1 MGRHFLPPYP
11 YPFSEPQMFLQ
22 QLVNGVT
29 LGSTY
34 SLIAI
39 GFTLVLGLLN
49 MLNIAHGD
57 IFMFGAFLGLSLAM
71 LGIPLYLALILAM
84 LGAGILAIVIER
96 LCFRPLRKA
105 HFLMPLLSTIAFGIL
120 LQNVATQIWG
130 SEPSRY
136 PQTTEVAHFQL
147 GPILVS
153 SIDILIV
160 LISLVL
166 MLGIDLFVRRTR
178 FGRAMRATS
187 EKAQTASLLGVDIN
201 RVIIFTFFTSGALAG
216 VAGVLTALV
225 YLQITPFIGIRQ
237 GLIGMVAMVIG
248 GVGNLRGAMIGG
260 LTIGIIEIMNDA
272 YFTASYRDIILY
284 GLFFIFIVFKPEG
297 LFGKKER

>member
-1 MGRHFLPPYP
+1 
-11 YPFSEPQMFLQ
+11 MFLQ
-22 QLVNGVT
+22 QLVNGLT

-34 SLIAI
+34 SLLAL
-39 GFTLVLGLLN
+39 GFTLVLGLLK

-57 IFMFGAFLGLSLAM
+57 VFMFGAFLGLSFAM
-71 LGIPLYLALILAM
+71 LGMPLYLALILAM
-84 LGAGILAIVIER
+84 VGAGVVTIIIER

-105 HFLMPLLSTIAFGIL
+105 HFLMPLLSTIAFGIV

-136 PQTTEVAHFQL
+136 PQTTEIAQFQL
-147 GPILVS
+147 GPVLVS
-153 SIDILIV
+153 SIDVIILATSI
-160 LISLVL
+160 LL
-166 MLGIDLFVRRTR
+166 MVGIDQFVRRTS

-187 EKAQTASLLGVDIN
+187 EKPQTASLLGVNIN
-201 RVIIFTFFTSGALAG
+201 RVIIFTFFVSGALAG

-248 GVGNLRGAMIGG
+248 GIGNVRGAMIGG
-260 LTIGIIEIMNDA
+260 LMIGIIEIMNDA
-272 YFTASYRDIILY
+272 YFTAGYRDIILF
-284 GLFFIFIVFKPEG
+284 GLFLAFIVFKPEG
-297 LFGKKER
+297 LFGTKEQ

>member
-1 MGRHFLPPYP
+1 
-11 YPFSEPQMFLQ
+11 MFLQ
-22 QLVNGVT
+22 QLVNGLT

-34 SLIAI
+34 SLLAL

-57 IFMFGAFLGLSLAM
+57 VFMFGAFLGLSFAM
-71 LGIPLYLALILAM
+71 LGMPLYLALILAM
-84 LGAGILAIVIER
+84 AGAGIVTIIIER

-105 HFLMPLLSTIAFGIL
+105 HFLMPLLSTIAFGIV

-136 PQTTEVAHFQL
+136 PQTTEIAQFQL
-147 GPILVS
+147 GPVLVS
-153 SIDILIV
+153 SIDIIILATSI
-160 LISLVL
+160 LL
-166 MLGIDLFVRRTR
+166 MVGIDQFVKRTS

-187 EKAQTASLLGVDIN
+187 EKPQTASLLGVNIN
-201 RVIIFTFFTSGALAG
+201 WVIVFTFFVSGALAG

-225 YLQITPFIGIRQ
+225 YSQITPFIGIRQ

-260 LTIGIIEIMNDA
+260 LMIGIIEIMNDA
-272 YFTASYRDIILY
+272 YFTAGYRDIILF
-284 GLFFIFIVFKPEG
+284 GLFLAFIVFKPEG
-297 LFGKKER
+297 LFGTKEQ

>member
-1 MGRHFLPPYP
+1 
-11 YPFSEPQMFLQ
+11 MFLQ
-22 QLVNGVT
+22 QLVNGLT

-34 SLIAI
+34 SLLAL
-39 GFTLVLGLLN
+39 GFTLVLGLLK

-57 IFMFGAFLGLSLAM
+57 VFMFGAFLGLSFAM
-71 LGIPLYLALILAM
+71 LGMPLYLALILAM
-84 LGAGILAIVIER
+84 VGAGVVTIIIER

-105 HFLMPLLSTIAFGIL
+105 HFLMPLLSTIAFGIV

-136 PQTTEVAHFQL
+136 PQTTEIAQFQL
-147 GPILVS
+147 GPVLVS
-153 SIDILIV
+153 SIDIIILATSI
-160 LISLVL
+160 LL
-166 MLGIDLFVRRTR
+166 MVGIDQFVKRTS

-187 EKAQTASLLGVDIN
+187 EKPQTASLLGVNIN
-201 RVIIFTFFTSGALAG
+201 WVIVFTFFVSGALAG

-248 GVGNLRGAMIGG
+248 GIGNLRGAMIGG
-260 LTIGIIEIMNDA
+260 LMIGIIEIMNDA
-272 YFTASYRDIILY
+272 YFTAGYRDIILF
-284 GLFFIFIVFKPEG
+284 GLFLAFIVFKPEG
-297 LFGKKER
+297 LFGTKEQ

>member
-1 MGRHFLPPYP
+1 
-11 YPFSEPQMFLQ
+11 MFLQ
-22 QLVNGVT
+22 QLVNGLT

-34 SLIAI
+34 SLLAL
-39 GFTLVLGLLN
+39 GFTLVLGLLK

-57 IFMFGAFLGLSLAM
+57 VFMFGAFLGLSFAM
-71 LGIPLYLALILAM
+71 LGMPLYLALILAM
-84 LGAGILAIVIER
+84 VGAGVVTIIIER

-105 HFLMPLLSTIAFGIL
+105 HFLMPLLSTIAFGIV

-136 PQTTEVAHFQL
+136 PQTTEIAQFQL
-147 GPILVS
+147 GPVLVS
-153 SIDILIV
+153 SIDVIILATSI
-160 LISLVL
+160 LL
-166 MLGIDLFVRRTR
+166 MVGIDQFVKRTS

-187 EKAQTASLLGVDIN
+187 EKPQTASLLGVNIN
-201 RVIIFTFFTSGALAG
+201 WVIIFTFFVSGALAG

-248 GVGNLRGAMIGG
+248 GIGNVRGAMIGG
-260 LTIGIIEIMNDA
+260 LMIGIIEIMNDA
-272 YFTASYRDIILY
+272 YFTAGYRDIILF
-284 GLFFIFIVFKPEG
+284 GLFLAFIVFKPEG
-297 LFGKKER
+297 LFGTKEQ

>member
-1 MGRHFLPPYP
+1 
-11 YPFSEPQMFLQ
+11 MFLQ
-22 QLVNGVT
+22 QLVNGLT
-29 LGSTY
+29 IGSTY

-39 GFTLVLGLLN
+39 GFTLVLGLLQ

-57 IFMFGAFLGLSLAM
+57 IFMFGAFLGLSFASA
-71 LGIPLYLALILAM
+71 GIPLPLALLLAM
-84 LGAGILAIVIER
+84 VGAGVMAIVVER

-120 LQNVATQIWG
+120 LQNIATQVWG

-136 PQTTEVAHFQL
+136 PQTTELAQFQL
-147 GPILVS
+147 GPVLIS
-153 SIDILIV
+153 SIDVIILA
-160 LISLVL
+160 ISLGL
-166 MLGIDLFVRRTR
+166 MVGIDLFVSKTS

-187 EKAQTASLLGVDIN
+187 EKPHTASLQGVDIN
-201 RVIIFTFFTSGALAG
+201 RVIIFTFFASGALAG

-248 GVGNLRGAMIGG
+248 GIGKLRGAMIGG
-260 LTIGIIEIMNDA
+260 LLIGIIEIMNDA
-272 YFTASYRDIILY
+272 YFTTSYRDIILF
-284 GLFFIFIVFKPEG
+284 GLFFIFIVFRPQG
-297 LFGKKER
+297 LFGTKPREA

>member
-1 MGRHFLPPYP
+1 
-11 YPFSEPQMFLQ
+11 MFLQ
-22 QLVNGVT
+22 QLVNGLT

-34 SLIAI
+34 SLLAI

-57 IFMFGAFLGLSLAM
+57 VFMFGAFLGLSFAM
-71 LGIPLYLALILAM
+71 LGMPLYLALILATV
-84 LGAGILAIVIER
+84 GAGIVTIIIER

-105 HFLMPLLSTIAFGIL
+105 HFLMPLLSTIAFGIV

-130 SEPSRY
+130 SEPVRY
-136 PQTTEVAHFQL
+136 PQTTEIAQFQL

-153 SIDILIV
+153 SIDIIILATSI
-160 LISLVL
+160 LL
-166 MLGIDLFVRRTR
+166 MVGIDQFVKRTS

-187 EKAQTASLLGVDIN
+187 EKPQTASLLGVNIN
-201 RVIIFTFFTSGALAG
+201 WVIIFTFFVSGALAG

-225 YLQITPFIGIRQ
+225 YSQITPFIGIRQ

-260 LTIGIIEIMNDA
+260 LMIGIIEIMNDA
-272 YFTASYRDIILY
+272 YFSAGYRDIILF
-284 GLFFIFIVFKPEG
+284 GLFLAFIVFKPEG
-297 LFGKKER
+297 LFGTKEQ

>member
-1 MGRHFLPPYP
+1 
-11 YPFSEPQMFLQ
+11 MFLQ

-34 SLIAI
+34 SLLAI

-57 IFMFGAFLGLSLAM
+57 VFMFGAFLGLTFAM
-71 LGIPLYLALILAM
+71 MGLPIYLALILAM
-84 LGAGILAIVIER
+84 LGAGIVAIIIER

-120 LQNVATQIWG
+120 LENVATQIWG

-136 PQTTEVAHFQL
+136 PQTTEVAQFQL
-147 GPILVS
+147 GPVLVS

-160 LISLVL
+160 AISIVL
-166 MLGIDLFVRRTR
+166 MLGIDQFVRRTR

-260 LTIGIIEIMNDA
+260 LMIGIIEVMNDA
-272 YFTASYRDIILY
+272 YFTASYRDIILF
-284 GLFFIFIVFKPEG
+284 GLFLVFIVFKPEG
-297 LFGKKER
+297 LFGTKEK

>member
-1 MGRHFLPPYP
+1 
-11 YPFSEPQMFLQ
+11 MFLQ
-22 QLVNGVT
+22 QLINGLT

-84 LGAGILAIVIER
+84 LGAGVLAIIIER

-136 PQTTEVAHFQL
+136 PQTTEVTQFQL
-147 GPILVS
+147 GPVLVS
-153 SIDILIV
+153 SIDVLIV
-160 LISLVL
+160 VISIVL
-166 MLGIDLFVRRTR
+166 MLGIDQFVRRTR

-260 LTIGIIEIMNDA
+260 LMIGIIEVMNDA
-272 YFTASYRDIILY
+272 YFTASYRDIILF
-284 GLFFIFIVFKPEG
+284 GLFLIFIVFKPEG

>member
-1 MGRHFLPPYP
+1 
-11 YPFSEPQMFLQ
+11 MFLQ

-84 LGAGILAIVIER
+84 LGAGILAIIIER

-136 PQTTEVAHFQL
+136 PQTTEVAQFQL
-147 GPILVS
+147 GPVLVS
-153 SIDILIV
+153 SIDLLIV
-160 LISLVL
+160 AISIAL
-166 MLGIDLFVRRTR
+166 MLGIDQFVRRTR

-187 EKAQTASLLGVDIN
+187 ENAQTASLLGVDIN

-260 LTIGIIEIMNDA
+260 LMIGIIEVMNDA
-272 YFTASYRDIILY
+272 YFTASYRDIILF
-284 GLFFIFIVFKPEG
+284 GLFLVFIVFKPEG
-297 LFGKKER
+297 LFGTKEK

>member
-1 MGRHFLPPYP
+1 
-11 YPFSEPQMFLQ
+11 MFLQ
-22 QLVNGVT
+22 QLVNGLT

-34 SLIAI
+34 SLLAL
-39 GFTLVLGLLN
+39 GFTLVLGLLK

-57 IFMFGAFLGLSLAM
+57 VFMFGAFLGLSFAM
-71 LGIPLYLALILAM
+71 LGMPLYLALILAM
-84 LGAGILAIVIER
+84 VGAGVVTIIIER

-105 HFLMPLLSTIAFGIL
+105 HFLMPLLSTIAFGIV

-136 PQTTEVAHFQL
+136 PQTTEIAQFQL
-147 GPILVS
+147 GPVLVS
-153 SIDILIV
+153 SIDIIILATSI
-160 LISLVL
+160 LL
-166 MLGIDLFVRRTR
+166 MVGIDQFVKRTS

-187 EKAQTASLLGVDIN
+187 EKPQTASLLGVNIN
-201 RVIIFTFFTSGALAG
+201 WVIIFTFFVSGALAG

-248 GVGNLRGAMIGG
+248 GIGNLRGAMIGG
-260 LTIGIIEIMNDA
+260 LMIGIIEIMNDA
-272 YFTASYRDIILY
+272 YFTAGYRDIILF
-284 GLFFIFIVFKPEG
+284 GLFLAFIVFKPEG
-297 LFGKKER
+297 LFGTKEQ

>member
-1 MGRHFLPPYP
+1 
-11 YPFSEPQMFLQ
+11 MFLQ
-22 QLVNGVT
+22 QLVNGLT

-34 SLIAI
+34 SLLAL

-57 IFMFGAFLGLSLAM
+57 VFMFGAFLGLSFAM
-71 LGIPLYLALILAM
+71 LGMPLYLALILAM
-84 LGAGILAIVIER
+84 AGAGIVTIIIER
-96 LCFRPLRKA
+96 LCFRPLRKS
-105 HFLMPLLSTIAFGIL
+105 HFLMPLLSTIAFGIV

-130 SEPSRY
+130 SEPVRY
-136 PQTTEVAHFQL
+136 PQTTEIAQFQL
-147 GPILVS
+147 GPVLVS
-153 SIDILIV
+153 SIDIIILATSI
-160 LISLVL
+160 LL
-166 MLGIDLFVRRTR
+166 MLGIDQFVKRTS

-187 EKAQTASLLGVDIN
+187 EKPQTASLLGVNIN
-201 RVIIFTFFTSGALAG
+201 WVIVFTFFVSGALAG

-260 LTIGIIEIMNDA
+260 LIIGIIEVMNDA
-272 YFTASYRDIILY
+272 YFTAGYRDIILF
-284 GLFFIFIVFKPEG
+284 GLFLAFIVFKPEG
-297 LFGKKER
+297 LFGTKER

>member
-1 MGRHFLPPYP
+1 
-11 YPFSEPQMFLQ
+11 MFLQ

-84 LGAGILAIVIER
+84 LGAGILAIIIER

-136 PQTTEVAHFQL
+136 PQTTEVAQFQV

-160 LISLVL
+160 VISIVL
-166 MLGIDLFVRRTR
+166 MLGIDQFVRRTR

-201 RVIIFTFFTSGALAG
+201 RVITFTFFTSGALAG

-260 LTIGIIEIMNDA
+260 LMIGIIEVMNDA
-272 YFTASYRDIILY
+272 YFTASYRDIILF
-284 GLFFIFIVFKPEG
+284 GLFLIFIVFKPEG

>member
-1 MGRHFLPPYP
+1 
-11 YPFSEPQMFLQ
+11 MFLQ

-84 LGAGILAIVIER
+84 LGAGILAIIIER

-136 PQTTEVAHFQL
+136 PQTTEVAQFQL
-147 GPILVS
+147 GPVLVS
-153 SIDILIV
+153 SIDVLIV
-160 LISLVL
+160 VISLVL
-166 MLGIDLFVRRTR
+166 MVGIDQFVRRTR

-201 RVIIFTFFTSGALAG
+201 RVILFTFFTSGALAG

-260 LTIGIIEIMNDA
+260 LMIGIIEVMNDA
-272 YFTASYRDIILY
+272 YFTASYRDIILF
-284 GLFFIFIVFKPEG
+284 GLFLIFIVFKPEG
-297 LFGKKER
+297 LFGKKEK

>member
-1 MGRHFLPPYP
+1 
-11 YPFSEPQMFLQ
+11 MFLQ
-22 QLVNGVT
+22 QLVNGLT

-34 SLIAI
+34 SLLAL

-57 IFMFGAFLGLSLAM
+57 VFMFGAFLGLSFAM
-71 LGIPLYLALILAM
+71 LGMPLYLALILAM
-84 LGAGILAIVIER
+84 VGAGVVTIIIER

-105 HFLMPLLSTIAFGIL
+105 HFLMPLLSTIAFGIV

-136 PQTTEVAHFQL
+136 PQTTEIAQFQL
-147 GPILVS
+147 GPVLVS
-153 SIDILIV
+153 SIDVIILATSI
-160 LISLVL
+160 LL
-166 MLGIDLFVRRTR
+166 MVGIDQFVKRTS

-187 EKAQTASLLGVDIN
+187 EKPQTASLLGVNIDW
-201 RVIIFTFFTSGALAG
+201 VIIFTFFVSGALAG

-225 YLQITPFIGIRQ
+225 YSQITPFIGIRQ

-248 GVGNLRGAMIGG
+248 GIGNLRGAMIGG
-260 LTIGIIEIMNDA
+260 LMIGIIEIMNDA
-272 YFTASYRDIILY
+272 YFTAGYRDIILF
-284 GLFFIFIVFKPEG
+284 GLFLAFIVFKPEG
-297 LFGKKER
+297 LFGTKEQ

>member
-1 MGRHFLPPYP
+1 
-11 YPFSEPQMFLQ
+11 MFLQ
-22 QLVNGVT
+22 QLVNGLT

-34 SLIAI
+34 SLLAI

-57 IFMFGAFLGLSLAM
+57 VFMFGAFLGLSFAM
-71 LGIPLYLALILAM
+71 LGMPLYLALILAM
-84 LGAGILAIVIER
+84 VGAGIVTIIIER

-105 HFLMPLLSTIAFGIL
+105 HFLMPLLSTIAFGIV

-130 SEPSRY
+130 SEPVRY
-136 PQTTEVAHFQL
+136 PQTTEIAQFQL
-147 GPILVS
+147 GPVLVS
-153 SIDILIV
+153 SIDIIILATSI
-160 LISLVL
+160 LL
-166 MLGIDLFVRRTR
+166 MVGIDQFVKRTS

-187 EKAQTASLLGVDIN
+187 EKPQTASLLGVNIN
-201 RVIIFTFFTSGALAG
+201 WVIVFTFFVSGALAG

-260 LTIGIIEIMNDA
+260 LMIGIIEIMNDA
-272 YFTASYRDIILY
+272 YFTAGYRDIILF
-284 GLFFIFIVFKPEG
+284 GLFLAFIVFKPEG
-297 LFGKKER
+297 LFGTKEQ

>member
-1 MGRHFLPPYP
+1 
-11 YPFSEPQMFLQ
+11 MFLQ

-39 GFTLVLGLLN
+39 GFSLVLGLLN

-71 LGIPLYLALILAM
+71 LGIPLYLALVLAM
-84 LGAGILAIVIER
+84 LGAGVLAIIIER

-136 PQTTEVAHFQL
+136 PQTTEVAQFQL
-147 GPILVS
+147 GPVLVS

-160 LISLVL
+160 AISIFL
-166 MLGIDLFVRRTR
+166 MLGIDQFVRRTR

-260 LTIGIIEIMNDA
+260 LMIGIIEVMNDA
-272 YFTASYRDIILY
+272 YFTASYRDIILF
-284 GLFFIFIVFKPEG
+284 GLFLIFIVFKPEG

>member
-1 MGRHFLPPYP
+1 
-11 YPFSEPQMFLQ
+11 MFLQ
-22 QLVNGVT
+22 QLINGLT

-34 SLIAI
+34 SLLAI
-39 GFTLVLGLLN
+39 GFTLVLGLLK

-57 IFMFGAFLGLSLAM
+57 VFMFGAFLGLSFSM
-71 LGIPLYLALILAM
+71 LGMPLYLALILAM
-84 LGAGILAIVIER
+84 AGAGVVAIIIER

-120 LQNVATQIWG
+120 LQNVTTQIWG

-136 PQTTEVAHFQL
+136 PQTTEIAQFQL
-147 GPILVS
+147 GPVLVS
-153 SIDILIV
+153 SIDIIILA
-160 LISLVL
+160 ISLLL
-166 MLGIDLFVRRTR
+166 MVGIDQFVRKTR

-187 EKAQTASLLGVDIN
+187 ENPQQASLLGVDIN
-201 RVIIFTFFTSGALAG
+201 WVIVFTFFASGALAG

-248 GVGNLRGAMIGG
+248 GMGNLRGAMIAG
-260 LTIGIIEIMNDA
+260 LMIGIIEIMNDA
-272 YFTASYRDIILY
+272 YFTAGYRDIILY
-284 GLFFIFIVFKPEG
+284 GLFFAFIVFKPEG
-297 LFGKKER
+297 LFGTTKKQS